1 MYSLSKL
8 PRGQAAALK
17 TAFAQR
23 AASTKAASAG
33 GVSVIGF
40 ENKGPAATSSLTVAI
55 KAGSRFETTPG
66 VAHVLKNFA
75 FKATSSASS
84 LRTARETELYGGVL
98 SSGLT
103 REHIYLTAE
112 FLRGDEE
119 HFLSV
124 LASVLSSSHFYPHE
138 LKELV
143 LPVVQSEAVSA
154 QTAPSTLAF
163 DLAHN
168 LAFRK
173 GLGNSLYA
181 SPHYP
186 VTIEDVKTFAQ
197 SAFSKSN
204 VAVIG
209 SGIST
214 EALAQAVSSAFGAGS
229 SAPGSGLNSA
239 KTTYYGGEV
248 RVPLDVH
255 APPSAQPTMLI
266 AYGSASPASADLKV
280 LKHLLGGE
288 SSLKWTPGSSLLSQ
302 AAEKV
307 PGSSAKAFLLP
318 YSDAALFG
326 VLVTAPTSQQVTDL
340 AKDVA
345 SILKNAGKNVK
356 DEEVKKAVAKA
367 TFADASASETVEGL
381 IATAGPALF
390 AGGEVKSESFSG
402 VSASSITKAASELL
416 KGKPTVVAIGNVSV
430 LPYA

>member
-1 MYSLSKL
+1 MYSLAKL
-8 PRGQAAALK
+8 PKGQSALK
-17 TAFAQR
+17 TALKR
-23 AASTKAASAG
+23 SVSSKASPAG

-55 KAGSRFETTPG
+55 KAGSRFESTPG

-75 FKATSSASS
+75 FKATANASS

-98 SSGLT
+98 SAGLT
-103 REHIYLTAE
+103 REHLYLTAE

-124 LASVLSSSHFYPHE
+124 LASVLSSSQFHAHE

-154 QTAPSTLAF
+154 QSSPVELAL
-163 DLAHN
+163 DVAHN

-173 GLGNSLYA
+173 GLGYSLYA

-197 SAFSKSN
+197 SAFSKNN

-214 EALAQAVSSAFGAGS
+214 ESLSQVVSQAFGSGSAAAGS
-229 SAPGSGLNSA
+229 SGL
-239 KTTYYGGEV
+239 KTTSTSYYGGEA
-248 RVPLDVH
+248 RIPLDIH
-255 APPSAQPTMLI
+255 APATSVPTVVI
-266 AYGSASPASADLKV
+266 AYGTTSPAGPELKV
-280 LKHLLGGE
+280 LKQLLGGE
-288 SSLKWTPGSSLLSQ
+288 SSLKWTPGTSPLSQ

-326 VLVTAPTSQQVTDL
+326 VVVSAPTSPQLAGL
-340 AKDVA
+340 AKEVA
-345 SILKNAGKNVK
+345 QILKSAGSGAK
-356 DEEVKKAVAKA
+356 DEEVKRAIAKA
-367 TFADASASETVEGL
+367 TFADASASETLQGL
-381 IATAGPALF
+381 VANAGPALF
-390 AGGEVKSESFSG
+390 AGGEIKSESFSG
-402 VSASSITKAASELL
+402 VSASSISKAASELL
-416 KGKPTVVAIGNVSV
+416 KSKPTVVSIGNVNV